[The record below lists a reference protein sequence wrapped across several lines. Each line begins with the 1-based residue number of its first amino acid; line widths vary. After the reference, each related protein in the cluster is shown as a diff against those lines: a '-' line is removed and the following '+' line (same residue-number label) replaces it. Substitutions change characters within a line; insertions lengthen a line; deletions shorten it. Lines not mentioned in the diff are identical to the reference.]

1 MGKSCTGIHL
11 GLGDAHILLEWP
23 EANVHLVSGLKGE
36 PASIIQG
43 LGFVDIP

>member
-1 MGKSCTGIHL
+1 MGKSFTGIHL

-23 EANVHLVSGLKGE
+23 EAHVHLVSGLKGE

-43 LGFVDIP
+43 LGFGDFP